1 MCFVHPDILATIHD
15 QLPIIIG
22 QADDKS
28 IFLALKILYEQISIT
43 SEELEDIINRE
54 PKLSHIVMKVLDGD
68 D

>member
-1 MCFVHPDILATIHD
+1 MCFVHPDILATIHH
-15 QLPIIIG
+15 QLPMIIG
-22 QADDKS
+22 QADEKS

-43 SEELEDIINRE
+43 SEELEDIIIRE